1 MPSKRAIGARIPL
14 YAAAGL
20 TALVASQTAQAQM
33 SDNAVVVGVLTDL
46 GSVYAD
52 AGGSGSIL
60 AARIAIEEF
69 GGKVNSVPIELI
81 SADHQNKADLGA
93 ATAREWYDQQRV
105 DVIADL
111 PTSSVAL
118 AVQEVARQ
126 KGKVSLV
133 SGAAT
138 TALTGKACS
147 PTGFMWTYDTY
158 AFSVG
163 TAKAVY
169 MEGGKD
175 WYFITADYAFGHAMR
190 ADAGRML
197 ESLGG
202 KVLGEARHP
211 LNTAD
216 FSSFLLQAQ
225 SSKARVIGLAN
236 AGGDTIN
243 ALKQAAE
250 FDIGSKQRL
259 VPMVVFINDV
269 HSLGLKVAQGLTFTT
284 SFYWDRTPETR
295 AFAEIFE
302 KRAGKKP
309 SGPQAGTYSA
319 VRHYLKAVEK
329 AGTDDGAKVAAAMRA
344 MPVNDMFAQGGKIL
358 RNGRMV
364 HDMYLAQV
372 KSPAASKG
380 PWDYYTILRTLPGD
394 QAFQSEVES
403 GCPLVNP

>member
-1 MPSKRAIGARIPL
+1 MPHHRLSLASLIAAMPALLAGAP
-14 YAAAGL
+14 AM
-20 TALVASQTAQAQM
+20 AQI
-33 SDNAVVVGVLTDL
+33 SDNAIVVGVLTDQ
-46 GSVYAD
+46 GSVYSD
-52 AGGSGSIL
+52 ASGTGSIM
-60 AARIAIEEF
+60 AARMAVEEF
-69 GGKVNSVPIELI
+69 GGKINGVPIELV
-81 SADHQNKADLGA
+81 SADHQNKPDLGSA
-93 ATAREWYDQQRV
+93 IARQWFDKERV

-118 AVQEVARQ
+118 AVQEVAKQ

-163 TAKAVY
+163 TAKAVFL
-169 MEGGKD
+169 EGGKS
-175 WYFITADYAFGHAMR
+175 WYFVTADYAFGHAMQ
-190 ADAGRML
+190 ADAGQML
-197 ESLGG
+197 QSLGG
-202 KVLGEARHP
+202 KIIGEARHP
-211 LNTAD
+211 LNNAD

-225 SSKARVIGLAN
+225 SSKADVIGLAN

-250 FDIGSKQRL
+250 FDIGRGKQRL

-269 HSLGLKVAQGLTFTT
+269 HSMGLRVAQGLNFTT

-295 AFAEIFE
+295 AWSAEFE
-302 KRAGKKP
+302 KRTGKKP

-329 AGTDDGAKVAAAMRA
+329 AGTDEGVKVAETMRA
-344 MPVNDMFAQGGKIL
+344 MPVNDMFAQGGKVL
-358 RNGRMV
+358 RNGRMI
-364 HDMYLAQV
+364 HDMYLVQV
-372 KSPAASKG
+372 KTPQESKA
-380 PWDYYTILRTLPGD
+380 PWDYYKLLRTLPAAEAFMTE
-394 QAFQSEVES
+394 QAS
-403 GCPLVNP
+403 GCPLAGG